1 MSHSY
6 ILLYNEQTKFVIVA
20 DSLCGRPLVTSPG
33 SRVEGSNT
41 DSGKLRQV
49 EVERGILRYPGKV
62 ALSAQDRLAISGR
75 T

>member
-1 MSHSY
+1 MFY
-6 ILLYNEQTKFVIVA
+6 IVT

-41 DSGKLRQV
+41 DSGKLRQG
-49 EVERGILRYPGKV
+49 EGECGILRYPGKV
-62 ALSAQDRLAISGR
+62 ALSAQDRLAVSGR